1 MNNSLNIT
9 LATLFQDQF
18 GVLPQSITPLPQGG
32 SDRKYYRLVANSQSA
47 IGAYNPDIEENRT
60 FIYFTKHFKGLGFPV
75 PEFYGVSGDETT
87 YLLSDL
93 GDYTLF
99 HSFICTLWDSKSA
112 QKSVDLSKLTLAL
125 LAQFQVEGAKGLDFS
140 KCYPKSQFDLQSIM
154 WDFNYFKY
162 SFLKP
167 SGIRFNE
174 SKLDDDFL
182 AFANVL
188 LTQPATFFHYRD
200 FQSRNVMLVDN
211 KPYFID
217 YQGGRRGPLLYDV
230 ASFLYQAR
238 ANFPQ
243 RVKDELLD
251 FYLDKVGELTPIDKT
266 ESRLQFPLFA
276 LFRVIQTL
284 GAYGYRGFFERR
296 THFLQ
301 SVPLA
306 AKNLKPLLDQLNHT
320 KLKLTALEPV
330 LESIYNKYAVT
341 TEQSEAFDGLTVEIT
356 SFSFKKGYPME
367 NAEHGGG
374 FVFDCRSLSNPGRLN
389 QYKMLTGLDSQ
400 VIDYLKQHSEVEVF
414 FEKVKTLVFE
424 TVSVYKSRGFSHLSV
439 SFGCTGGQHRSV
451 YMASQLAQSLQ
462 SVAGVRT
469 IVNHREII
477 S

>member
-9 LATLFQDQF
+9 LETLFQNQF
-18 GVLPQSITPLPQGG
+18 GVLPHSITPLPQGG
-32 SDRKYYRLVANSQSA
+32 SDRKYYRVVADSQSA
-47 IGAYNPDIEENRT
+47 IGAYNPDVEENRT
-60 FIYFTKHFKGLGFPV
+60 FIYFTNHFKGLGFPV
-75 PEFYGVSGDETT
+75 PQLYGVSDDETT

-93 GDYTLF
+93 GDHTLL
-99 HSFICTLWDSKSA
+99 HSLTCTVWESKSS
-112 QKSVDLSKLTLAL
+112 QQIVELLKEILAL
-125 LAQFQVEGAKGLDFS
+125 LAKLQVEGAKRLDFS
-140 KCYPKSQFDLQSIM
+140 KCNSKSQFDMQSIM

-167 SGIRFNE
+167 SGIRFDE
-174 SKLDDDFL
+174 TKLDDDFL
-182 AFANVL
+182 AFTNVL

-251 FYLDKVGELTPIDKT
+251 FYLDKVGELTPIDKA
-266 ESRLQFPLFA
+266 ESRLLFPIFA

-306 AKNLKPLLDQLNHT
+306 AKNLKPLLDQLNQT
-320 KLKLTALEPV
+320 ELKLPALEPI
-330 LESIYNKYAVT
+330 LESIYNKYAEP

-367 NAEHGGG
+367 NSEHGGG
-374 FVFDCRSLSNPGRLN
+374 YVFDCRSLPNPGRLN
-389 QYKMLTGLDSQ
+389 QYKMLTGLDSP
-400 VIDYLKQHSEVEVF
+400 VIDYLNQHSAVGVF
-414 FEKVKTLVFE
+414 FERLISLVLE

-451 YMASQLAQSLQ
+451 FMATRLAQVLEK
-462 SVAGVRT
+462 VDGTRT
-469 IVNHREII
+469 IVKHREILR
-477 S
+477 